1 MAGSRN
7 VRVVVLGGRILG
19 GEHWQGGALGMV
31 ELGSG
36 GTCQSGALEA
46 NLEH

>member
-1 MAGSRN
+1 LAGSRN
-7 VRVVVLGGRILG
+7 VRVVVLG

-36 GTCQSGALEA
+36 GTCQGGALEA
-46 NLEH
+46 